1 MIFMLGERLKALRQS
16 RKLSQ
21 EFVARS
27 VGVTK
32 QSVCNWENENIMPSV
47 EMTTKLARFFHVT
60 TDYLLGLDDTAP
72 SGDQY
77 IEVSDLS
84 RDELRHIQYIVE
96 DIRNRK
102 KSK

>member
-1 MIFMLGERLKALRQS
+1 MFGERLKALRQS
-16 RKLSQ
+16 RSLSQ
-21 EFVARS
+21 EYLARN

-32 QSVCNWENENIMPSV
+32 QSVCNWENDNIMPSV
-47 EMTTKLARFFHVT
+47 EMTTKLARFFRVS

-72 SGDQY
+72 SQAQY

-84 RDELRHIQYIVE
+84 RDELKHIQFIVD

-102 KSK
+102 KED